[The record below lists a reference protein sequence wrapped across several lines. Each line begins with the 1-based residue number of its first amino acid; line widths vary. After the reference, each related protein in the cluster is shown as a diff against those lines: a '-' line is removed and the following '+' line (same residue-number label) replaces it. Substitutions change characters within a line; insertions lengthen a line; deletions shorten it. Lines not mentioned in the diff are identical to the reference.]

1 MVDDMQAISL
11 NGYFILT
18 GAGTILL
25 LRHNIQR
32 IGRIRFWILVT
43 TPMVFFMSFYIG
55 FYESINASPSQ
66 MSEENL
72 SAILLPIN
80 RYMEIEMS

>member
-1 MVDDMQAISL
+1 
-11 NGYFILT
+11 
-18 GAGTILL
+18 
-25 LRHNIQR
+25 
-32 IGRIRFWILVT
+32 
-43 TPMVFFMSFYIG
+43 MVFFMSFYIG